1 VPRTAADNF
10 ALNPTSAIGAF
21 DPNLRTPYV
30 QQWSLSV
37 QKELAGGV
45 LEARYLGNRGTKQF
59 RAFDYNQ
66 IDINAGGFLPDFR
79 RAYSN
84 GVIALNASGVFDAR
98 YNPALAGSQPTP
110 VFDSLPS
117 GGLLTNATVRN
128 LIQTQAAGELA
139 RIYQENGLN
148 GSINFFPNPVAQGAN
163 MLSNFSRSSYDAF
176 QIDYTRRFVRG
187 FSFQVNYAFA
197 KSLSDQSGISQVN
210 FEPFLDINNA
220 KLEKSPTPFDL
231 RHAFKSNGVYELP
244 FGKGKRW
251 LSSSNG
257 VVSRLVGGWS
267 VSGIMTLQS
276 GSPFSINSLRG
287 TFNRAGRS
295 TNNTAV
301 TSLTNDQLDEVVG
314 LYMTGNGPFLIAA
327 SAVGQDGR
335 GVASDGRAPFT
346 GQVFFN
352 PAAGNVGTLQRRMFY
367 GPRYFNLDFGI
378 IKSTTVFEGHTLEL
392 RMESTNVLNNN
403 FFYTADIDINSPTF
417 SRVTQTNSTPRR
429 IQFGLY
435 YRF

>member
-1 VPRTAADNF
+1 
-10 ALNPTSAIGAF
+10 
-21 DPNLRTPYV
+21 
-30 QQWSLSV
+30 
-37 QKELAGGV
+37 
-45 LEARYLGNRGTKQF
+45 
-59 RAFDYNQ
+59 
-66 IDINAGGFLPDFR
+66 
-79 RAYSN
+79 
-84 GVIALNASGVFDAR
+84 
-98 YNPALAGSQPTP
+98 
-110 VFDSLPS
+110 
-117 GGLLTNATVRN
+117 
-128 LIQTQAAGELA
+128 
-139 RIYQENGLN
+139 
-148 GSINFFPNPVAQGAN
+148 
-163 MLSNFSRSSYDAF
+163 
-176 QIDYTRRFVRG
+176 
-187 FSFQVNYAFA
+187 
-197 KSLSDQSGISQVN
+197 
-210 FEPFLDINNA
+210 
-220 KLEKSPTPFDL
+220 
-231 RHAFKSNGVYELP
+231 
-244 FGKGKRW
+244 
-251 LSSSNG
+251 
-257 VVSRLVGGWS
+257 
-267 VSGIMTLQS
+267 
-276 GSPFSINSLRG
+276 
-287 TFNRAGRS
+287 FNRAGRS